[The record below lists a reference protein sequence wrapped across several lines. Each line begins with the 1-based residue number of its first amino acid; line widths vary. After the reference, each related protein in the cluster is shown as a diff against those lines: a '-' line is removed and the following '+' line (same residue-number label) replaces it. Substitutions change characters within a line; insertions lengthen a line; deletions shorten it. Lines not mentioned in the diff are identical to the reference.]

1 MTESPRADF
10 FPRSNLLPDHSPKY
24 WAKNKD
30 RFLRQLL
37 ISDIEQETGRSLVV
51 YFASADA
58 GINHQDAEDLYEV
71 MEAIEKNK
79 GIDLYLQT
87 RGGSVDATEK
97 IIRFLRGRFGN
108 YRVIVPNWAKSGGTL
123 IALAAERIIMG
134 TMSELG
140 PIDPQYFDPKYGA
153 VACELLENAKEIPS
167 YIQKQMA
174 LTVDGVKELAKE
186 FLKERVKE
194 EEIDKV
200 VNQLSSV
207 HSYGS
212 HAAVIDFHEAKEIGL
227 PVDLLKEDDPLWQ
240 KMWFL
245 YCLYDEDM
253 RNSGLA
259 RICETIRYSITRLP
273 PPRK

>member
-1 MTESPRADF
+1 MEKKSKSDS
-10 FPRSNLLPDHSPKY
+10 FPRSSSLPKQSPKY
-24 WAKNKD
+24 WARNKD

-37 ISDIEQETGRSLVV
+37 ISDIEQETGRPLVV

-71 MEAIEKNK
+71 TEGIKRDEE
-79 GIDLYLQT
+79 IDLFLQT
-87 RGGSVDATEK
+87 LGGSIDATEK
-97 IIRFLRGRFGN
+97 IIKLLKNRFKN

-123 IALAAERIIMG
+123 ITLAAEKIILG
-134 TMSELG
+134 TISELG
-140 PIDPQYFDPKYGA
+140 PIDPQYDGIS
-153 VACELLENAKEIPS
+153 CELLQEDEDISSSRRKE
-167 YIQKQMA
+167 MA
-174 LTVDGVKELAKE
+174 LTVERVKKLAEE

-194 EEIDKV
+194 EEIDRV

-227 PVDLLKEDDPLWQ
+227 PVDLLKEDDSLWQ

-253 RNSGLA
+253 CNSGLA
-259 RICETIRYSITRLP
+259 KICETSHYSITQHSDLA
-273 PPRK
+273 

>member
-10 FPRSNLLPDHSPKY
+10 FPRTDRLSDHSPKY

-37 ISDIEQETGRSLVV
+37 ISDIQQETGRPLVV

-71 MEAIEKNK
+71 TEGIK
-79 GIDLYLQT
+79 GDEEIDLFLQT
-87 RGGSVDATEK
+87 LGGSIDATEK
-97 IIRFLRGRFGN
+97 IIKLLKNRFKN

-123 IALAAERIIMG
+123 ITLAAEKIIMG
-134 TMSELG
+134 AMSELG
-140 PIDPQYFDPKYGA
+140 PIDPHEDGIP
-153 VACELLENAKEIPS
+153 CEFLQEDKGISSSRRKE
-167 YIQKQMA
+167 MA
-174 LTVDGVKELAKE
+174 LTVKRVKKLAEE
-186 FLKERVKE
+186 FLKDKVKE
-194 EEIDKV
+194 EKIDRV
-200 VNQLSSV
+200 VNQLSSA

-212 HAAVIDFHEAKEIGL
+212 HAAVIDFGEAKEIGL
-227 PVDLLKEDDPLWQ
+227 PVDLLKEDDSLWR

-259 RICETIRYSITRLP
+259 RICETIHYSITRIP